1 MRRSEGSRTTH
12 YQMRR
17 VRLSGAVVF
26 SMPLVAYRGGGRT
39 PLFVAGD
46 YKVPRLERSLI

>member
-26 SMPLVAYRGGGRT
+26 SMPLVAYRGGGV
-39 PLFVAGD
+39 L
-46 YKVPRLERSLI
+46 RSSLQEIARCHGLSDP